1 VLEPNQPARVD
12 HISPKMW
19 VARIK
24 RFEKKPFES
33 LLSVLFKFLPKL
45 KYARTFISVIGI
57 FA

>member
-1 VLEPNQPARVD
+1 MDQNLWGNENFRRSMGRVD
-12 HISPKMW
+12 KW
-19 VARIK
+19 
-24 RFEKKPFES
+24 FEKKPFES